1 MGNYFNKILIANRG
15 EIAIRINHACHEMG
29 IPTVAVYSEADKNA
43 MHVREADEAY
53 CIGPA
58 APNESYLKQ
67 ENIIDVAKKSGC
79 CAIHPGYGFLA
90 ENAGFAKKVAEAGLV
105 YIGPSPEAI
114 TLLGDKVASR
124 QTMEQAGV
132 PVIPGIDTPGLSDS
146 EMSTEAGKIGY
157 PVLIKAAAGG
167 GGKGMRV
174 VRAPQDFQSSI
185 EAARREA
192 NSAFGNPTVF
202 LEKFLERPRHI
213 EFQIFSDHFGNH
225 IHLFEREC
233 SIQRRHQKIIEETP
247 SPILDDDLR
256 MRMGETA
263 VKVAKAAEYTNAGTV
278 EFLLDDK
285 GNYYFLEVNTRIQVE
300 HPVTEEVLGVDLVV
314 EQIRVASGH
323 KLSWTQADLK
333 QHGHAIEVRVYA
345 EDAAA
350 GFLPAAGTAHLL
362 APPKGPGIRFDSGL
376 ESGDEVTVYYDPIV
390 AKLVASGSNRE
401 AAINRCR
408 AALDETAILG
418 LTTNVDFL
426 KAVLDQKKFIEGDTH
441 IEFLSEEMPEWSP
454 EPLSGEDLSLALGL
468 ASMPKAAKE
477 VQGNSKIGIPEPWET
492 LGHWE
497 ICGGQN
503 VED

>member
-1 MGNYFNKILIANRG
+1 
-15 EIAIRINHACHEMG
+15 MG

-90 ENAGFAKKVAEAGLV
+90 ENAEFARKVAEADLV

-132 PVIPGIDTPGLSDS
+132 PVIPGVDTPGLSDS
-146 EMSTEAGKIGY
+146 ELAVEAERIGY

-174 VRAPQDFQSSI
+174 VREAVDFQSSI
-185 EAARREA
+185 DAARREA
-192 NSAFGNPTVF
+192 KSAFGNPTVF
-202 LEKFLERPRHI
+202 LEKFLEKPRHI

-247 SPILDDDLR
+247 STALDDDLR
-256 MRMGETA
+256 KRMGETA

-278 EFLLDDK
+278 EFLLDEDK
-285 GNYYFLEVNTRIQVE
+285 NYYFLEVNTRIQVE
-300 HPVTEEVLGVDLVV
+300 HPITEAVLGVDLVV

-323 KLSWTQADLK
+323 KLSWKQEDLE

-345 EDAAA
+345 EDAAG

-362 APPKGPGIRFDSGL
+362 VPPQGPGVRFDSGL
-376 ESGDEVTVYYDPIV
+376 ESGDEVTVFYDPIV
-390 AKLVASGSNRE
+390 AKLVVFGSDRD
-401 AAINRCR
+401 AAIQRTSM
-408 AALDETAILG
+408 ALDETVILG

-426 KAVLDQKKFIEGDTH
+426 KAVLTQKKFLTGETH
-441 IEFLSEEMPEWSP
+441 IEFLPEEMPEWQP
-454 EPLSGEDLSLALGL
+454 EPLAGTDLSLALGMSSL
-468 ASMPKAAKE
+468 LKPVKEIQTNGKA
-477 VQGNSKIGIPEPWET
+477 GIPEPWST

-497 ICGGQN
+497 ICGGAHL
-503 VED
+503 EK

>member
-1 MGNYFNKILIANRG
+1 
-15 EIAIRINHACHEMG
+15 MG

-146 EMSTEAGKIGY
+146 EMSIEAGKIGY

-225 IHLFEREC
+225 IHLFER
-233 SIQRRHQKIIEETP
+233 
-247 SPILDDDLR
+247 
-256 MRMGETA
+256 
-263 VKVAKAAEYTNAGTV
+263 
-278 EFLLDDK
+278 
-285 GNYYFLEVNTRIQVE
+285 
-300 HPVTEEVLGVDLVV
+300 
-314 EQIRVASGH
+314 
-323 KLSWTQADLK
+323 
-333 QHGHAIEVRVYA
+333 
-345 EDAAA
+345 
-350 GFLPAAGTAHLL
+350 
-362 APPKGPGIRFDSGL
+362 
-376 ESGDEVTVYYDPIV
+376 
-390 AKLVASGSNRE
+390 
-401 AAINRCR
+401 
-408 AALDETAILG
+408 
-418 LTTNVDFL
+418 
-426 KAVLDQKKFIEGDTH
+426 
-441 IEFLSEEMPEWSP
+441 
-454 EPLSGEDLSLALGL
+454 
-468 ASMPKAAKE
+468 
-477 VQGNSKIGIPEPWET
+477 
-492 LGHWE
+492 
-497 ICGGQN
+497 
-503 VED
+503 